1 MTKTG
6 AMGLDDFKN
15 DCFSPAL
22 RVVRELAQKGQP
34 AVVAIDG
41 RCGSGKTAL
50 AARIA
55 QLFPCN
61 VLHLDDFYLPPDR
74 RPPDWETIPAGHMDL
89 ERFLEEALLPA
100 CAGQSISYRPYHCRT
115 GQLGPARPLSPRP
128 LTVVEGC
135 YAHHPLLASRYDRKL
150 FLTCS
155 PAVQAQRLRAREGA
169 RYPAF
174 PARWIP
180 LEERYFQLCQVERAA
195 DLILDTSEFF

>member
-1 MTKTG
+1 VEHLG
-6 AMGLDDFKN
+6 SYRG
-15 DCFSPAL
+15 DCFSSAL
-22 RVVRELAQKGQP
+22 LAVQALIQAGRP

-55 QLFPCN
+55 QRFPCN
-61 VLHLDDFYLPPDR
+61 VLHLDDFYLPPAR
-74 RPPDWETIPAGHMDL
+74 RPPDWETRPAGHMDL

-100 CAGQSISYRPYHCRT
+100 RAGGSISYRPYRCQT
-115 GQLGPARPLSPRP
+115 GQWGPPSLLSPRP

-135 YAHHPLLASRYDRKL
+135 YAHHPLLSPRYDRKL

-155 PAVQAQRLRAREGA
+155 PDVQARRLQAREGV

-180 LEERYFQLCQVERAA
+180 LEERYFRLCQIEQAA
-195 DLILDTSEFF
+195 DLTLDTSEFFER